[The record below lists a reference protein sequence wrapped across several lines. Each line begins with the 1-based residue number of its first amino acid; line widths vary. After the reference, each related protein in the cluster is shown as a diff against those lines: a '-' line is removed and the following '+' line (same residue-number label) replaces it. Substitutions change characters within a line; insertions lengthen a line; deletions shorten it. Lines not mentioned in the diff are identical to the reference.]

1 MSRVTPSLAMRSIEN
16 MKKLPRCA
24 NPEIDDYP
32 PWLLGATRTA
42 LRQIYSGSDLK
53 DARAV
58 LAAIDKAMEKVT
70 A

>member
-1 MSRVTPSLAMRSIEN
+1 